1 MMSLNAEDDHLGTI
15 ELISEP
21 ARKRKKKQM
30 QKKSTSDV
38 ARMLL
43 SMESNNTVSKKNVS
57 LSSDSAD
64 DLPIHEIV
72 ALNSSVASGGRGA
85 VAPPPHLHVDQNAE

>member
-1 MMSLNAEDDHLGTI
+1 MMSLNAEDDHLGTSG
-15 ELISEP
+15 LISEL

-30 QKKSTSDV
+30 QKKSTSEV
-38 ARMLL
+38 ARMLF
-43 SMESNNTVSKKNVS
+43 SMESNDTVIEENVS

-72 ALNSSVASGGRGA
+72 ALNIL
-85 VAPPPHLHVDQNAE
+85 PKLQKM